1 MLEELLNK
9 YLPILI
15 SIFEIMG
22 VIVIT
27 VGAFTAFYHYV
38 KSKLIQDYYPVKYQ
52 FATSM
57 VMALEFKLAAEI
69 LKTVIVR
76 SINELIILGAIFLLR
91 VLMTLVLE
99 HELKEES
106 KGKENSSVNIPK
118 KTQE

>member
-38 KSKLIQDYYPVKYQ
+38 KSKLIQVHFHIK
-52 FATSM
+52 
-57 VMALEFKLAAEI
+57 I
-69 LKTVIVR
+69 
-76 SINELIILGAIFLLR
+76 
-91 VLMTLVLE
+91 
-99 HELKEES
+99 
-106 KGKENSSVNIPK
+106 
-118 KTQE
+118 